1 MLQPGLTGSASLVV
15 DESVSAKTIGSG
27 TLDVLATPIM
37 IALMEK
43 AAWTCVSDHLDT
55 GCGSVGTEIHVKHS
69 APTPRGILVTA
80 TATLLKVEGRQLFF
94 HLSAADASGPIGEGT
109 HTRFVIENDK
119 FQEKANRKQ

>member
-1 MLQPGLTGSASLVV
+1 MLQPGLTGSANLVV

-43 AAWTCVSDHLDT
+43 AAWTCVSDHLEP
-55 GCGSVGTEIHVKHS
+55 GQGSVGTEMNVKHS
-69 APTPRGILVTA
+69 APTPFGITVTA
-80 TATLLKVEGRQLFF
+80 TAELLEVEGRKLVFRV
-94 HLSAADASGPIGEGT
+94 SAADASGSIGEGI
-109 HTRFVIENDK
+109 HQRFIIDNSK

>member
-15 DESVSAKTIGSG
+15 NESVSAKTLGSG

-43 AAWTCVSDHLDT
+43 AAWTCVSDHLDS
-55 GCGSVGTEIHVKHS
+55 GYGSVGTEMNVKHS
-69 APTPRGILVTA
+69 SPTPFGITVTA
-80 TATLLKVEGRQLFF
+80 SAELLEVDGKQLLFRVTAV
-94 HLSAADASGPIGEGT
+94 DDSGPIGEGL
-109 HTRFVIENDK
+109 HKRFVIEDAK